1 MAWIVQFNEDFE
13 PEFDALPEE
22 VQDSIF
28 AKATLLEEFG
38 PELGRPHVDTLQGS
52 QYSNMKELRF
62 NASDGVWRV
71 AFAFDRK
78 RQAIILFAGDKS
90 GVSQKRFYKQLIQVA
105 DQRFTNHLNKK
116 PEAKDGNPTTEQD
129 S

>member
-13 PEFDALPEE
+13 PEFDALAEE
-22 VQDSIF
+22 VQDNIF

-38 PELGRPHVDTLQGS
+38 PELGRPNVDTLKGS
-52 QYSNMKELRF
+52 QYTNMKELRF

-78 RQAIILFAGDKS
+78 RQAIILVAGDKS
-90 GVSQKRFYKQLIQVA
+90 GVSQKRFYKQLIQIA

-116 PEAKDGNPTTEQD
+116 LEAKDGNPNEE
-129 S
+129 